1 MDEVVSKYCA
11 EPAVTIVHQSDFKN
25 IFIAKQKIR
34 YHEIAFAGVLC
45 SCHLLLVN
53 FVLPRCQLF

>member
-11 EPAVTIVHQSDFKN
+11 EPAVTIVHQAE
-25 IFIAKQKIR
+25 IG

-45 SCHLLLVN
+45 SCPLLLVN